1 MNKEIL
7 DELIKVAKQ
16 LDKVG
21 LYKEASSV
29 DKIAQN
35 IQYNP
40 QQSYEHLINEYK
52 RHLKEDGKDYASKWM
67 KSLFRWKTLPGSWG
81 NWSPDKIEA
90 FRAQA
95 ERLTLDDKAQ
105 EFSNVYLPM
114 FIRQYSLDFI
124 TDKNDFNAKWE
135 KMTQH
140 ANQAY
145 GYYFGE
151 SLNAVL
157 RKTKRVY
164 DAKLAKFNL

>member
-1 MNKEIL
+1 MLCN
-7 DELIKVAKQ
+7 LIKVAEK
-16 LDKVG
+16 LDAVG

-35 IQYNP
+35 IQFNP
-40 QQSYEHLINEYK
+40 QGTYEHFINEYK

-95 ERLTLDDKAQ
+95 ARLTLDDKAQ
-105 EFSNVYLPM
+105 EFSNKYLPAL
-114 FIRQYSLDFI
+114 IRYYGFDYI
-124 TDKNDFNAKWE
+124 TDKNDFDAKWE
-135 KMTQH
+135 KITQY

-145 GYYFGE
+145 LYYFGD
-151 SLNAVL
+151 SMNAVL
-157 RKTKRVY
+157 RKTKKIY
-164 DAKLAKFNL
+164 DAKLAKWNK